1 MTGESRI
8 RHHNVGNDAVGYAFQ
23 NAIYDDASEKIKSD
37 NMDDVQSSSV
47 DLKNAKNGVA
57 NVKPTETTSAFEN
70 PAFEEMSACWIKDL
84 ILLI

>member
-1 MTGESRI
+1 
-8 RHHNVGNDAVGYAFQ
+8 
-23 NAIYDDASEKIKSD
+23 
-37 NMDDVQSSSV
+37 
-47 DLKNAKNGVA
+47 VA